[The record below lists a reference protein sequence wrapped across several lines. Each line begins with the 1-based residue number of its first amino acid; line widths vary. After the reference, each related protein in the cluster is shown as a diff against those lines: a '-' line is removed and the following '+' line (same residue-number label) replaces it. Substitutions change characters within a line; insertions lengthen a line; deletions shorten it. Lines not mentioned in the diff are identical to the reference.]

1 LNSSASEK
9 DSVRREIWTIMEQQ
23 GIARFPRPVFGRIPN
38 FIGAE
43 EAARRLSRQ
52 AEFKSAR
59 IVKVNPDSPQ
69 RKVRTAVL
77 SSGKILIM
85 PSPRLRKG
93 FMVLDPRKIPEGLF
107 PGASTIRGAFKYG
120 QFCSLRDLPKIDLV
134 VAGSVA
140 VSMDGVR
147 IGKGG
152 GYSELEYGIL
162 RELDLVW
169 EDTPIFTTVHDVQ
182 VVARVP
188 RELHDLVVD
197 AIITPTR
204 TIRIGR
210 RSPRPKGIIWKLIT
224 SDMLDDMPILAELKR
239 ITGN

>member
-1 LNSSASEK
+1 
-9 DSVRREIWTIMEQQ
+9 MEQQ

-93 FMVLDPRKIPEGLF
+93 FVILDSGKIPEGLF
-107 PGASTIRGAFKYG
+107 SGASTIRGAFRYG

>member
-9 DSVRREIWTIMEQQ
+9 DSVRMKIWTLMEQQ

-77 SSGKILIM
+77 SSGRILIM

-93 FMVLDPRKIPEGLF
+93 FVVLDPRKIPKGLS

-120 QFCSLRDLPKIDLV
+120 QFCSLRDLPKIDLA

-169 EDTPIFTTVHDVQ
+169 EDTPVFTTVHDVQ